1 MLEISSMNLIDFIIG
16 ALIANA
22 MPHFILGITKV
33 RYLGLFGYSHKG
45 NIAYGV
51 LQFVIAII
59 LLLVNYSFEAILQN
73 GFVLG
78 ALSVLVLFL
87 LFGRFSLKLF
97 REKK

>member
-1 MLEISSMNLIDFIIG
+1 MNLIDFIIG

-22 MPHFILGITKV
+22 MPHLILGLTKT
-33 RYLGLFGYSHKG
+33 RYLGLFGYSPKG
-45 NIAYGV
+45 NIAYGI

-59 LLLVNYSFEAILQN
+59 LLLINYSFETILQN

-78 ALSVLVLFL
+78 ALSILVLFL

-97 REKK
+97 SEKK